1 MVSKLDND
9 DSGGSFDDFEL
20 LQNTLPFED
29 IVGFDNRVVRLESPF
44 NDTET
49 VAGLDDCSENLCIP
63 TFEYEDDVVL
73 DSEDEGIN
81 GSRVI
86 RVSSSLSR
94 NEAEQEV
101 KSDAQEENMALDFHS
116 SDHKPCDAGEQVSS
130 NCFNGLNVVK
140 DSSQLSTRLSY
151 CSSQEPGE
159 STQVNAIVFVDHF
172 VKLSTANV
180 NPSQGLGQRKA
191 ARVQSPI
198 VSRIKGPQSLAKRI
212 GRKSIDETGN
222 FEWVEILNQ
231 EAECNSFCK
240 CKKSSSD
247 LSNCRGR
254 SCTTK
259 HHNMAKLS
267 NIGDCLLKRYE
278 DEEEANAGIQF
289 QTDSTASTLPPPR
302 LEIYSLEAEGM
313 SNIEIENKS
322 NEETN
327 AKLVEGQFEFMDD
340 ERDAPDELDIGF
352 STQIAAEAMEALC
365 YIPDNDNLANAW
377 SPENA
382 LDSVSCSMKEHKPH
396 LNSSYPQTIGGA
408 DGKSKR
414 TLKSKRKLNAKCL
427 NTSRVECE
435 CQELEAVLIAK
446 SKAKRS
452 RLALQG
458 QSNYRKSPD
467 ESNYSATPSNLL
479 SETGSCQ
486 LSQRGLTIGDQIT
499 TRLMVDLWSH
509 PRGRRTPRNIQ
520 SHPNRSKNQNNTS
533 LAVDGSCNNS
543 ILMKNGKVG
552 RNSNRKCTSR
562 SRSKFEVY
570 HNTSR
575 SIMLPQSSSKE
586 LARLGVSESMPDL
599 KWKDLRRRRTMALVR
614 VCFSQHLDVVTLK
627 QQKKVVLQLGISIA
641 SSSVDATHFVADKF
655 VRTRNMLE
663 AIALGKPVVTPS
675 WLESCGQASCFIDE
689 KNYILRDTKKEKE
702 IGFSLP
708 VSLSRA
714 TLCPLLQ
721 GFKVLVTQNIRPG
734 KEIIASLVKMSQ
746 GETIERSQIF
756 TGKNEKFPDNLL
768 ILSCEEDYADCVH
781 FLKKGAK
788 VYSSELLLNG
798 IVIQKLENKRK
809 ELPGFNLGFFIS
821 MSSSQTARKGFDA
834 VNKTSKEVEFLF
846 LPPSKWW

>member
-1 MVSKLDND
+1 MVSKLGND

-20 LQNTLPFED
+20 LQNTLSFED
-29 IVGFDNRVVRLESPF
+29 SVGFDNRVVRLESPF
-44 NDTET
+44 VDTEM
-49 VAGLDDCSENLCIP
+49 VYGLDDCSENLCIP

-101 KSDAQEENMALDFHS
+101 KSDAQEENMVLDFHS

-130 NCFNGLNVVK
+130 NCFNGLDMEK

-159 STQVNAIVFVDHF
+159 STQVKAIGFVDHF
-172 VKLSTANV
+172 VKLSTTNV
-180 NPSQGLGQRKA
+180 NPSQGIGQRKA

-198 VSRIKGPQSLAKRI
+198 LSRIKGPQSLAKRI

-222 FEWVEILNQ
+222 FEWVDINNQ
-231 EAECNSFCK
+231 EAECNSFGK
-240 CKKSSSD
+240 CKKASSD
-247 LSNCRGR
+247 LSNCRGQ
-254 SCTTK
+254 SYTTK
-259 HHNMAKLS
+259 PHNMAKLS
-267 NIGDCLLKRYE
+267 NIRDCLLKRYE
-278 DEEEANAGIQF
+278 DKEEASAGIKF
-289 QTDSTASTLPPPR
+289 QTDSTASTFPHPR
-302 LEIYSLEAEGM
+302 LDIYSLETDGM
-313 SNIEIENKS
+313 SSIEIENRS
-322 NEETN
+322 NEKTN
-327 AKLVEGQFEFMDD
+327 AKLVEGQLEFMDD

-365 YIPDNDNLANAW
+365 YIPDNDTLANAC
-377 SPENA
+377 SSENA
-382 LDSVSCSMKEHKPH
+382 LDSVSCSMIEHKPH

-414 TLKSKRKLNAKCL
+414 TLKSKRKLNAKYL
-427 NTSRVECE
+427 NTS
-435 CQELEAVLIAK
+435 K
-446 SKAKRS
+446 
-452 RLALQG
+452 G

-467 ESNYSATPSNLL
+467 ESNYTATPSNLL

-486 LSQRGLTIGDQIT
+486 LSQRGLTVGDQVS
-499 TRLMVDLWSH
+499 TRLMVGLCSH

-552 RNSNRKCTSR
+552 RNSNRKNTSR
-562 SRSKFEVY
+562 SRSKFKVY

-575 SIMLPQSSSKE
+575 RIMLPQSSSKE

-614 VCFSQHLDVVTLK
+614 VCFSQHLDEVTLK
-627 QQKKVVLQLGISIA
+627 QQKRVVLQLGISIA

-663 AIALGKPVVTPS
+663 AIALGKPVVTHS

-689 KNYILRDTKKEKE
+689 KKYILRDTKKEKE

-714 TLCPLLQ
+714 TQCPLLQ

-746 GETIERSQIF
+746 GEPIEMSQIF
-756 TGKNEKFPDNLL
+756 TGKNEKFPNNLL

-798 IVIQKLENKRK
+798 IVIQKLENKRH
-809 ELPGFNLGFFIS
+809 ELFTDSTKRF
-821 MSSSQTARKGFDA
+821 
-834 VNKTSKEVEFLF
+834 
-846 LPPSKWW
+846 